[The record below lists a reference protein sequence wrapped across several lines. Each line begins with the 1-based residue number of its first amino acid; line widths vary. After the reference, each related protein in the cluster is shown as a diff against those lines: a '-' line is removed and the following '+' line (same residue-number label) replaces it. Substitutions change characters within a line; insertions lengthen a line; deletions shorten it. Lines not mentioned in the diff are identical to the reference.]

1 LLEAIRDGDF
11 AEAPMDNEMLG
22 AALDMP
28 LTTVALVL
36 QEAKERSL
44 IWGIRSGRQ
53 PAPWYADLE
62 LTVQG
67 RRFLANRDI
76 P

>member
-1 LLEAIRDGDF
+1 MLEAVRDGDF
-11 AEAPMDNEMLG
+11 ADAPMDNEMLA
-22 AALDMP
+22 AALSMP
-28 LTTVALVL
+28 LTSVALVV
-36 QEAKERSL
+36 QEAKARSL

-67 RRFLANRDI
+67 RRFLTNRDVS
-76 P
+76 